1 MLTVGFAYFIFLY
14 TDIRL
19 HVKKAKAA
27 VKEREKRMQIFDEQ
41 LAQTQ
46 VFESQNNFLAYFSIN
61 VV

>member
-14 TDIRL
+14 VDIRL

-27 VKEREKRMQIFDEQ
+27 VKEREKRMQMFEEQ

-46 VFESQNNFLAYFSIN
+46 VFLFEII
-61 VV
+61 